1 MRTVPYM
8 SLVGSLS
15 YIAVNVRPDIARAV
29 HTLQRAQ
36 AHPTRA
42 HWEAALHVL
51 QYLRSTPTLGPKY
64 TRAAGLVSNL
74 QLQAYVDASF
84 APDWQD
90 NDGVSV
96 SGLIILLA
104 GGPIAW
110 ASHKQRHVAGSTCE
124 SEFIALSECLNVIEW
139 LRHFLGELGI
149 VERG

>member
-1 MRTVPYM
+1 M
-8 SLVGSLS
+8 
-15 YIAVNVRPDIARAV
+15 
-29 HTLQRAQ
+29 
-36 AHPTRA
+36 
-42 HWEAALHVL
+42 
-51 QYLRSTPTLGPKY
+51 
-64 TRAAGLVSNL
+64 
-74 QLQAYVDASF
+74 DASF

-139 LRHFLGELGI
+139 LRHFLGELGFLGETI
-149 VERG
+149 RTNRQTGGKTNCCLIIFINFCLFLYKT

>member
-51 QYLRSTPTLGPKY
+51 QYLRSTSTLGPKY

-90 NDGVSV
+90 NDGVRV

-110 ASHKQRHVAGSTCE
+110 R
-124 SEFIALSECLNVIEW
+124 ALS
-139 LRHFLGELGI
+139 LGG
-149 VERG
+149 GQ